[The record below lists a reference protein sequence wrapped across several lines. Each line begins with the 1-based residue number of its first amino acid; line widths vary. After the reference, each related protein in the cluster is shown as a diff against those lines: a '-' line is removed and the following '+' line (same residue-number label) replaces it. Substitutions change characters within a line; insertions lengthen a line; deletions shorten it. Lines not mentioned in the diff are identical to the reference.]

1 VTAAAVLHVTA
12 IFGGRPPSDLAGG
25 LAFVVLVVVIVA
37 TTAVFAGL
45 SDTVSDQNQ
54 QRKRMIA
61 ELAEANHKLEAA
73 MAENEGL
80 HAQLLTQAR
89 EAGVLDERQRMAR
102 EIHDTLAQ
110 GLTGIITQV
119 QAAQGAGDRPADW
132 RRHLENAA
140 QLARESLSEPA
151 VRSRRWARSR

>member
-1 VTAAAVLHVTA
+1 
-12 IFGGRPPSDLAGG
+12 
-25 LAFVVLVVVIVA
+25 
-37 TTAVFAGL
+37 
-45 SDTVSDQNQ
+45 
-54 QRKRMIA
+54 
-61 ELAEANHKLEAA
+61 

-119 QAAQGAGDRPADW
+119 QAAQGAGGRPTGAVTWTTRRSWRGRACRRPA
-132 RRHLENAA
+132 A
-140 QLARESLSEPA
+140 
-151 VRSRRWARSR
+151 RSRRWARSR